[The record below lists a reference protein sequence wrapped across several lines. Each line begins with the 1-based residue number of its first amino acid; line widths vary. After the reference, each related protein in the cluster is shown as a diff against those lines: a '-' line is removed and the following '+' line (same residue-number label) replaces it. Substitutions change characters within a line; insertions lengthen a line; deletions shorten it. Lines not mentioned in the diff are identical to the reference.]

1 MKKTVRKEFV
11 LVVGSCLIAMLI
23 AGCEEQSLSTARRDK
38 LIAYEYRQLKE
49 QMAQQE
55 KKVEEQSRLLEE
67 CRQREKIL
75 EGRFKEEIDTR
86 MGKVMEVFALLDKQR
101 NEENNKLKSHV
112 EELQGRVSELEQELK
127 KLKPPAEPQ
136 PLTP

>member
-11 LVVGSCLIAMLI
+11 LAVGSCLIAMLI
-23 AGCEEQSLSTARRDK
+23 AGCEEQNLSTARRDK

-55 KKVEEQSRLLEE
+55 KKVEEQNRLLEE
-67 CRQREKIL
+67 CQQKKEAL
-75 EGRFKEEIDTR
+75 ETRFKKEADDRVSR
-86 MGKVMEVFALLDKQR
+86 MQGLFDQLSERLRQKNDQ
-101 NEENNKLKSHV
+101 LKAQV
-112 EELQGRVSELEQELK
+112 DELRAQVSELEQELK
-127 KLKPPAEPQ
+127 KLKPPVEPQ